1 MADFLK
7 LQGTTLD
14 SFSIGLKTNKS
25 TITVDGT
32 SFILNKQLDMDNANK
47 IVRVTNPEDPQDVAT
62 KKYVDDADALKADKV
77 TGGSTNGKVAGLDS
91 TGDLTNTGIT
101 ATNVVL
107 LDEDQELT
115 NKTIDADNNTVKD
128 LVTGNFASGV
138 IVTSISG
145 SSTDLEIPTAE
156 AVYEYVTA
164 GIAKAIILQGAWNA
178 NTNVPNLAGIS
189 PEPPIGYA
197 WVVSVGS
204 PTRTL
209 GGITGWDVNDWAV
222 KGDGT
227 GVWLKIANQDA
238 AAIWGNITGNIA
250 NQTDLQIEFLTKAD
264 KVISATNGDVAS
276 LDVNGNLEDS
286 GILATNVVLLDADQ
300 ILTNKTIDADSN
312 TISNLETD
320 NFASGVIV
328 TTVDGSSTDLE
339 IPTAQAVYEVITTT
353 VGGAVQS
360 VKIPIAKINK
370 SSTYSLPNGSTIK
383 SVTLNVTEAYTAG
396 ATIAAA
402 VGAVAILGTDDND
415 AQTIS
420 QYTDPTKR
428 VIATGNVIAVTV
440 AGSPSD
446 GASTLTVN
454 FVISP
459 LV

>member
-7 LQGTTLD
+7 LQGTSLD
-14 SFSIGLKTNKS
+14 SFSIGLKTKKS

-32 SFILNKQLDMDNANK
+32 SFILDKQLDMNDANK
-47 IVRVTNPEDPQDVAT
+47 IVNVVNPSSDQDVAT
-62 KKYVDDADALKADKV
+62 KKYVDDADDLKADKV
-77 TGGSTNGKVAGLDS
+77 TGGSTNGKVAELDADGNLVNS
-91 TGDLTNTGIT
+91 TIASNT
-101 ATNVVL
+101 VVT
-107 LDEDQELT
+107 LDADQILT
-115 NKTIDADNNTVKD
+115 NKTIDADDNTIKD

-138 IVTSISG
+138 IVTSVSV

-156 AVYEYVTA
+156 AVYEFITTS
-164 GIAKAIILQGAWNA
+164 IAKAIILQGAWNA

-238 AAIWGNITGNIA
+238 AAVWGNITGNIA
-250 NQTDLQIEFLTKAD
+250 NQTDLQIEFATKAD
-264 KVISATNGDVAS
+264 KVIGATNGDVAS

-300 ILTNKTIDADSN
+300 ILTNKTIDADDN
-312 TISNLETD
+312 TISNLDTTH
-320 NFASGVIV
+320 FKSGVIV

-353 VGGAVQS
+353 VGGVVQS

-402 VGAVAILGTDDND
+402 VGAVTILGTDDND
-415 AQTIS
+415 AQSIC

-440 AGSPSD
+440 TGSPSD
-446 GASTLTVN
+446 GASTLSVD
-454 FVISP
+454 FVINP